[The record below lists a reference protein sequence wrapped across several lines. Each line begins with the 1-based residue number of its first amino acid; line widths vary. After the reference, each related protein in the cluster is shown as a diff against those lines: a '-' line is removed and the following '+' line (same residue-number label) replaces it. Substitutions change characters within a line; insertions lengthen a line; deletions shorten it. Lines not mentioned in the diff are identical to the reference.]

1 MKHIV
6 LDDGKERS
14 LVFYLAMEEY
24 LARYTEDEAFFVWQV
39 PPTVIIG
46 RNQVMAAEVNLP
58 YCRANGIRVF
68 RRKSGGGCV
77 YSDRGNLMVS
87 CVMSGKDVPFLFENY
102 IRRLALC
109 LRRAGLEAEVSGRND
124 ILVSGKKV
132 SGNAFFS
139 IHGRNVMHGTLLF
152 DCNLEQLE
160 NALTPSGTKL
170 QSKGVS
176 SVRQRVG
183 CLRQFLAAPSQ
194 ASQHVS
200 GQESQHVSGQETRQA
215 FSQGA
220 RPAFSQET
228 QRASSSRMS
237 YASCSG
243 PQCDS
248 CSGLQCTSHNGLQC
262 ASHNGLQC
270 TSHNGLQCA
279 SHNGLQCASH
289 SESQCAS
296 HSESQ
301 CASHSESQC
310 ASCSGPQCTSHNG
323 LQCASCSGPQCT
335 SHNGLQCVSHNGLQ
349 CTSRSE
355 SQCASCS
362 GPQCT
367 SHNGL
372 QCTSRSESQ
381 CASHSE
387 SQCASGTGEQYADD
401 MAAFSRFVVDC
412 FCDSERTLG
421 ENEIRKIEEIEKTY
435 LDPVFL
441 YGHEPAFSVSS
452 DIRLPLSGTVTISL
466 DIRRSRIAGC
476 SLSGDYLHI
485 EDGLQEE
492 LSRRLASL
500 PRFPHGEPSLPE
512 RLSLSEGSSLTEGS
526 SLSEGT
532 SVHKVSSVHEILSLH
547 KVPLTHK
554 ISTQNLED
562 IGTVL
567 PAEVRS
573 SFTAEDIMTVL
584 SGLHPE
590 RYIRGM
596 DCKKL
601 ATCIAEMLS
610 GIF

>member
-1 MKHIV
+1 MHMPPECEPV
-6 LDDGKERS
+6 CGKATPANSEAVHKLRDI
-14 LVFYLAMEEY
+14 VFYLAMEEY

-152 DCNLEQLE
+152 DCNPEQLE

-183 CLRQFLAAPSQ
+183 CLRQFLAASSQ

-228 QRASSSRMS
+228 QRASGSRMS
-237 YASCSG
+237 YA
-243 PQCDS
+243 S

-262 ASHNGLQC
+262 
-270 TSHNGLQCA
+270 T
-279 SHNGLQCASH
+279 
-289 SESQCAS
+289 
-296 HSESQ
+296 
-301 CASHSESQC
+301 
-310 ASCSGPQCTSHNG
+310 SCSGPQCTSHNG
-323 LQCASCSGPQCT
+323 LQCASGI
-335 SHNGLQCVSHNGLQ
+335 
-349 CTSRSE
+349 
-355 SQCASCS
+355 
-362 GPQCT
+362 
-367 SHNGL
+367 
-372 QCTSRSESQ
+372 
-381 CASHSE
+381 
-387 SQCASGTGEQYADD
+387 GEQYADD

-500 PRFPHGEPSLPE
+500 PPFPHGEPSLPE
-512 RLSLSEGSSLTEGS
+512 RLSLPEEKSAPRL
-526 SLSEGT
+526 LQ
-532 SVHKVSSVHEILSLH
+532 
-547 KVPLTHK
+547 K
-554 ISTQNLED
+554 IS
-562 IGTVL
+562 
-567 PAEVRS
+567 
-573 SFTAEDIMTVL
+573 
-584 SGLHPE
+584 
-590 RYIRGM
+590 
-596 DCKKL
+596 
-601 ATCIAEMLS
+601 
-610 GIF
+610 

>member
-1 MKHIV
+1 MIHIV

-152 DCNLEQLE
+152 DCNPEQLE

-183 CLRQFLAAPSQ
+183 CLRQFLAASSQ

-200 GQESQHVSGQETRQA
+200 GQESQHVSGQASQHVSGQETRPAFSQGARPA

-243 PQCDS
+243 S
-248 CSGLQCTSHNGLQC
+248 QCTSHSG
-262 ASHNGLQC
+262 SQC
-270 TSHNGLQCA
+270 TSHSG
-279 SHNGLQCASH
+279 
-289 SESQCAS
+289 SQCT
-296 HSESQ
+296 
-301 CASHSESQC
+301 
-310 ASCSGPQCTSHNG
+310 SCSGP
-323 LQCASCSGPQCT
+323 
-335 SHNGLQCVSHNGLQ
+335 
-349 CTSRSE
+349 
-355 SQCASCS
+355 
-362 GPQCT
+362 
-367 SHNGL
+367 
-372 QCTSRSESQ
+372 
-381 CASHSE
+381 
-387 SQCASGTGEQYADD
+387 QCASGTGEQYADD

-452 DIRLPLSGTVTISL
+452 DIRVPLSGTVTISL
-466 DIRRSRIAGC
+466 DIRRGRIEGC

-500 PRFPHGEPSLPE
+500 PPFPHGEPSLPE
-512 RLSLSEGSSLTEGS
+512 RSSLPEGPSLTEG
-526 SLSEGT
+526 T
-532 SVHKVSSVHEILSLH
+532 SAHKVPSVHEILSLH

-554 ISTQNLED
+554 ISTQNPED

-573 SFTAEDIMTVL
+573 PFTAEDIMTVL

>member
-1 MKHIV
+1 MIHIV

-152 DCNLEQLE
+152 DCNPEQLE

-183 CLRQFLAAPSQ
+183 CLRQFLAASSQ
-194 ASQHVS
+194 ASQYVS

-237 YASCSG
+237 YASCNG
-243 PQCDS
+243 LQCDS

-262 ASHNGLQC
+262 ASH
-270 TSHNGLQCA
+270 
-279 SHNGLQCASH
+279 
-289 SESQCAS
+289 
-296 HSESQ
+296 
-301 CASHSESQC
+301 
-310 ASCSGPQCTSHNG
+310 SGPQCTSHNG
-323 LQCASCSGPQCT
+323 LQCASHSGLQCASHSGPQCT
-335 SHNGLQCVSHNGLQ
+335 SHNGL
-349 CTSRSE
+349 
-355 SQCASCS
+355 
-362 GPQCT
+362 
-367 SHNGL
+367 
-372 QCTSRSESQ
+372 Q

-500 PRFPHGEPSLPE
+500 PPFPHGEPSLSE
-512 RLSLSEGSSLTEGS
+512 RLSLPEGP

-532 SVHKVSSVHEILSLH
+532 SVHKVPSVHEVLSPHEVLSLH
-547 KVPLTHK
+547 KVSITHK
-554 ISTQNLED
+554 VTSTHNPED

-573 SFTAEDIMTVL
+573 PFTAEDIMTVL
-584 SGLHPE
+584 FGLHPE

>member
-1 MKHIV
+1 MVTSAMSGKKTEMIHIV

-152 DCNLEQLE
+152 DCNPEQLE
-160 NALTPSGTKL
+160 NVLTPSGTKL
-170 QSKGVS
+170 RSKGVS

-183 CLRQFLAAPSQ
+183 SLRQFLAASGQ
-194 ASQHVS
+194 ASRHVS
-200 GQESQHVSGQETRQA
+200 GQESQHVSGQET
-215 FSQGA
+215 

-243 PQCDS
+243 
-248 CSGLQCTSHNGLQC
+248 LQYTSHSG
-262 ASHNGLQC
+262 
-270 TSHNGLQCA
+270 
-279 SHNGLQCASH
+279 
-289 SESQCAS
+289 SQS
-296 HSESQ
+296 
-301 CASHSESQC
+301 
-310 ASCSGPQCTSHNG
+310 
-323 LQCASCSGPQCT
+323 
-335 SHNGLQCVSHNGLQ
+335 
-349 CTSRSE
+349 
-355 SQCASCS
+355 
-362 GPQCT
+362 
-367 SHNGL
+367 
-372 QCTSRSESQ
+372 
-381 CASHSE
+381 
-387 SQCASGTGEQYADD
+387 ASGTGEQYADD

-500 PRFPHGEPSLPE
+500 PPFPHGEPSLPE
-512 RLSLSEGSSLTEGS
+512 RLSLSEGPSLPEES

-532 SVHKVSSVHEILSLH
+532 SVHKVPSVHEILSLH

-573 SFTAEDIMTVL
+573 PFTAEDIMTVL

-601 ATCIAEMLS
+601 ATSIAEMLS

>member
-152 DCNLEQLE
+152 DCNPEQLE

-183 CLRQFLAAPSQ
+183 CLRQFLAASSQ

-200 GQESQHVSGQETRQA
+200 GQESQHVSGQASQHVSGQETRPAFSQGARPAFSQGARPA

-243 PQCDS
+243 SQCTS
-248 CSGLQCTSHNGLQC
+248 HSGSQCTSHNESQCTSHNELQC
-262 ASHNGLQC
+262 ASHNE
-270 TSHNGLQCA
+270 LQCA

-289 SESQCAS
+289 SELQCASHNGLQCSSHNELQCAS
-296 HSESQ
+296 HSELQ
-301 CASHSESQC
+301 CASHSGSQC
-310 ASCSGPQCTSHNG
+310 ASCSGSQCT
-323 LQCASCSGPQCT
+323 SCSGP
-335 SHNGLQCVSHNGLQ
+335 
-349 CTSRSE
+349 
-355 SQCASCS
+355 
-362 GPQCT
+362 
-367 SHNGL
+367 
-372 QCTSRSESQ
+372 
-381 CASHSE
+381 
-387 SQCASGTGEQYADD
+387 QCASGTGEQYADD

-500 PRFPHGEPSLPE
+500 PPFPHGPSLYE
-512 RLSLSEGSSLTEGS
+512 GSSLSEESSLSEGPSLSEES

-532 SVHKVSSVHEILSLH
+532 SVHKVPSVHEILSLH

-573 SFTAEDIMTVL
+573 PFTAEDIMTVL

>member
-1 MKHIV
+1 MATSAMSEKKTEMIHIV

-58 YCRANGIRVF
+58 YCRAHGIRVF

-87 CVMSGKDVPFLFENY
+87 CVVSGKDVPFLFENY

-152 DCNLEQLE
+152 DCNPEQLE
-160 NALTPSGTKL
+160 NVLTPSGTKL
-170 QSKGVS
+170 RSKGVS

-183 CLRQFLAAPSQ
+183 SLRQFLAASGQ
-194 ASQHVS
+194 ASR
-200 GQESQHVSGQETRQA
+200 HVSGQET
-215 FSQGA
+215 

-243 PQCDS
+243 
-248 CSGLQCTSHNGLQC
+248 LQYTSHSG
-262 ASHNGLQC
+262 
-270 TSHNGLQCA
+270 
-279 SHNGLQCASH
+279 
-289 SESQCAS
+289 SQS
-296 HSESQ
+296 
-301 CASHSESQC
+301 
-310 ASCSGPQCTSHNG
+310 
-323 LQCASCSGPQCT
+323 
-335 SHNGLQCVSHNGLQ
+335 
-349 CTSRSE
+349 
-355 SQCASCS
+355 
-362 GPQCT
+362 
-367 SHNGL
+367 
-372 QCTSRSESQ
+372 
-381 CASHSE
+381 
-387 SQCASGTGEQYADD
+387 ASGTGEQYADD

-452 DIRLPLSGTVTISL
+452 DILLPLSGTVTISL
-466 DIRRSRIAGC
+466 DIRRGRIAGC

-485 EDGLQEE
+485 EDGLQED

-500 PRFPHGEPSLPE
+500 PPFPHGEPSLPE
-512 RLSLSEGSSLTEGS
+512 EP

-532 SVHKVSSVHEILSLH
+532 SAHKVPSVHEILSLH
-547 KVPLTHK
+547 KVP
-554 ISTQNLED
+554 D

-573 SFTAEDIMTVL
+573 PFTAEDIMTVL

-601 ATCIAEMLS
+601 ATSIAEMLS

>member
-1 MKHIV
+1 MIHIV

-152 DCNLEQLE
+152 DCNPEQLE
-160 NALTPSGTKL
+160 NVLTPSGTKL
-170 QSKGVS
+170 RSKGVS

-183 CLRQFLAAPSQ
+183 CLRQFLAASSQ
-194 ASQHVS
+194 ASR
-200 GQESQHVSGQETRQA
+200 HVSGQETRPA

-243 PQCDS
+243 
-248 CSGLQCTSHNGLQC
+248 
-262 ASHNGLQC
+262 
-270 TSHNGLQCA
+270 
-279 SHNGLQCASH
+279 
-289 SESQCAS
+289 SQCAS

-301 CASHSESQC
+301 CTSHSGSQC
-310 ASCSGPQCTSHNG
+310 TSHSGSQCTSCSGP
-323 LQCASCSGPQCT
+323 
-335 SHNGLQCVSHNGLQ
+335 
-349 CTSRSE
+349 
-355 SQCASCS
+355 
-362 GPQCT
+362 
-367 SHNGL
+367 
-372 QCTSRSESQ
+372 
-381 CASHSE
+381 
-387 SQCASGTGEQYADD
+387 QCASGTGEQYADD

-466 DIRRSRIAGC
+466 DIKRGRIAGC

-500 PRFPHGEPSLPE
+500 PPFPHGEPSLPE
-512 RLSLSEGSSLTEGS
+512 RSSLPEGPSLTEG
-526 SLSEGT
+526 T
-532 SVHKVSSVHEILSLH
+532 SAHKVPSVHEILSLH

-554 ISTQNLED
+554 ISTQNPED

-573 SFTAEDIMTVL
+573 PFTAEDIMTVL

>member
-1 MKHIV
+1 MIHIV

-152 DCNLEQLE
+152 DCNPEQLE

-183 CLRQFLAAPSQ
+183 CLRQFLAASSQ

-200 GQESQHVSGQETRQA
+200 GQESQHVSGQESQHVSGQETRPA

-243 PQCDS
+243 S
-248 CSGLQCTSHNGLQC
+248 QCTSHSG
-262 ASHNGLQC
+262 SQC
-270 TSHNGLQCA
+270 T
-279 SHNGLQCASH
+279 
-289 SESQCAS
+289 
-296 HSESQ
+296 
-301 CASHSESQC
+301 
-310 ASCSGPQCTSHNG
+310 SCSGP
-323 LQCASCSGPQCT
+323 
-335 SHNGLQCVSHNGLQ
+335 
-349 CTSRSE
+349 
-355 SQCASCS
+355 
-362 GPQCT
+362 
-367 SHNGL
+367 
-372 QCTSRSESQ
+372 
-381 CASHSE
+381 
-387 SQCASGTGEQYADD
+387 QCASGTGEQYADD

-466 DIRRSRIAGC
+466 DIKRGRIAGC

-500 PRFPHGEPSLPE
+500 PPFPHGEPSLPE
-512 RLSLSEGSSLTEGS
+512 RSSLPEGPSLTEG
-526 SLSEGT
+526 T
-532 SVHKVSSVHEILSLH
+532 SAHKVPSVHEILSLH

-554 ISTQNLED
+554 ISTQNPED

-573 SFTAEDIMTVL
+573 PFTAEDIMTVL

>member
-1 MKHIV
+1 MIHIV

-152 DCNLEQLE
+152 DCNPEQLE

-183 CLRQFLAAPSQ
+183 CLRQFLAASSQ

-200 GQESQHVSGQETRQA
+200 GQETRPA

-243 PQCDS
+243 S
-248 CSGLQCTSHNGLQC
+248 QCTSHSG
-262 ASHNGLQC
+262 SQC
-270 TSHNGLQCA
+270 T
-279 SHNGLQCASH
+279 
-289 SESQCAS
+289 
-296 HSESQ
+296 
-301 CASHSESQC
+301 
-310 ASCSGPQCTSHNG
+310 SCSGP
-323 LQCASCSGPQCT
+323 
-335 SHNGLQCVSHNGLQ
+335 
-349 CTSRSE
+349 
-355 SQCASCS
+355 
-362 GPQCT
+362 
-367 SHNGL
+367 
-372 QCTSRSESQ
+372 
-381 CASHSE
+381 
-387 SQCASGTGEQYADD
+387 QCASGTGEQYADD

-466 DIRRSRIAGC
+466 DIKRGRIAGC

-500 PRFPHGEPSLPE
+500 PPFPHGEPSLPE
-512 RLSLSEGSSLTEGS
+512 RSSLPEGPSLTEG
-526 SLSEGT
+526 T
-532 SVHKVSSVHEILSLH
+532 SAHKVPSVHEILSLH

-554 ISTQNLED
+554 ISTQNPED

-573 SFTAEDIMTVL
+573 PFTAEDIMTVL

-610 GIF
+610 GIL

>member
-1 MKHIV
+1 MVTSAMSGKKTEMIHIV

-152 DCNLEQLE
+152 DCNPEQLE
-160 NALTPSGTKL
+160 NVLTPSGTKL
-170 QSKGVS
+170 RSKGVS

-183 CLRQFLAAPSQ
+183 SLRQFLAASGQ
-194 ASQHVS
+194 ASRHVS
-200 GQESQHVSGQETRQA
+200 GQESQHVSGQET
-215 FSQGA
+215 

-243 PQCDS
+243 
-248 CSGLQCTSHNGLQC
+248 LQYTSHSG
-262 ASHNGLQC
+262 
-270 TSHNGLQCA
+270 
-279 SHNGLQCASH
+279 
-289 SESQCAS
+289 SQS
-296 HSESQ
+296 
-301 CASHSESQC
+301 
-310 ASCSGPQCTSHNG
+310 
-323 LQCASCSGPQCT
+323 
-335 SHNGLQCVSHNGLQ
+335 
-349 CTSRSE
+349 
-355 SQCASCS
+355 
-362 GPQCT
+362 
-367 SHNGL
+367 
-372 QCTSRSESQ
+372 
-381 CASHSE
+381 
-387 SQCASGTGEQYADD
+387 ASGTGEQYADD

-435 LDPVFL
+435 LDSVFL

-452 DIRLPLSGTVTISL
+452 DILLPLSGTVTISL
-466 DIRRSRIAGC
+466 DIRRGRIAGC

-485 EDGLQEE
+485 EDGLQED

-500 PRFPHGEPSLPE
+500 PPFPHGEPSLPE
-512 RLSLSEGSSLTEGS
+512 GSSLSEGSSLPEEP

-532 SVHKVSSVHEILSLH
+532 SAHKVPSVHEILSLH

-554 ISTQNLED
+554 ISTLNPED

-573 SFTAEDIMTVL
+573 PFTAEDIMTVL

-601 ATCIAEMLS
+601 ATSIAEMLS

>member
-1 MKHIV
+1 MIHIV

-58 YCRANGIRVF
+58 YCRAHGIRVF

-77 YSDRGNLMVS
+77 YSDQGNLMVS

-152 DCNLEQLE
+152 DCNPEQLE
-160 NALTPSGTKL
+160 NVLTPSGTKL
-170 QSKGVS
+170 RSKGVS

-183 CLRQFLAAPSQ
+183 CLRQFLAASGQ
-194 ASQHVS
+194 ASRHVS
-200 GQESQHVSGQETRQA
+200 GQESQHVSGQETR
-215 FSQGA
+215 
-220 RPAFSQET
+220 PAFSQET
-228 QRASSSRMS
+228 QRASFCRTP

-243 PQCDS
+243 
-248 CSGLQCTSHNGLQC
+248 LQYTSHSG
-262 ASHNGLQC
+262 
-270 TSHNGLQCA
+270 
-279 SHNGLQCASH
+279 
-289 SESQCAS
+289 SQS
-296 HSESQ
+296 
-301 CASHSESQC
+301 
-310 ASCSGPQCTSHNG
+310 
-323 LQCASCSGPQCT
+323 
-335 SHNGLQCVSHNGLQ
+335 
-349 CTSRSE
+349 
-355 SQCASCS
+355 
-362 GPQCT
+362 
-367 SHNGL
+367 
-372 QCTSRSESQ
+372 
-381 CASHSE
+381 
-387 SQCASGTGEQYADD
+387 ASGTGEQYADD
-401 MAAFSRFVVDC
+401 MAAFSRFVVDF

-421 ENEIRKIEEIEKTY
+421 EKEIRKIEEIEKTY

-466 DIRRSRIAGC
+466 DIRRGRIAGC

-485 EDGLQEE
+485 EDGLQED

-500 PRFPHGEPSLPE
+500 PPFPHGEPSLPE
-512 RLSLSEGSSLTEGS
+512 GPPLSEGSSLPEEP

-532 SVHKVSSVHEILSLH
+532 SAHKVPSVHEILSLH

-554 ISTQNLED
+554 ISTLNPED

-573 SFTAEDIMTVL
+573 PFTAEDIMTVL

-601 ATCIAEMLS
+601 ATSIAEMLS

>member
-310 ASCSGPQCTSHNG
+310 ASH
-323 LQCASCSGPQCT
+323 
-335 SHNGLQCVSHNGLQ
+335 
-349 CTSRSE
+349 SE
-355 SQCASCS
+355 SQCASHS
-362 GPQCT
+362 E
-367 SHNGL
+367 L
-372 QCTSRSESQ
+372 QCV
-381 CASHSE
+381 SHSE

-532 SVHKVSSVHEILSLH
+532 SVHKVPSVHEILSLH

>member
-152 DCNLEQLE
+152 DCNPEQLE

-183 CLRQFLAAPSQ
+183 CLRQFLAASSQ

-248 CSGLQCTSHNGLQC
+248 CSGPQCDSCSGPQCT
-262 ASHNGLQC
+262 
-270 TSHNGLQCA
+270 

-296 HSESQ
+296 CSGPQCASCSGPQCTSHNGLQ

-323 LQCASCSGPQCT
+323 LQCASGI
-335 SHNGLQCVSHNGLQ
+335 
-349 CTSRSE
+349 
-355 SQCASCS
+355 
-362 GPQCT
+362 
-367 SHNGL
+367 
-372 QCTSRSESQ
+372 
-381 CASHSE
+381 
-387 SQCASGTGEQYADD
+387 GEQYADD

-500 PRFPHGEPSLPE
+500 PPFPHGEPSLPE
-512 RLSLSEGSSLTEGS
+512 RLSLPEEPSLSEGPSLSEES

-532 SVHKVSSVHEILSLH
+532 SVHKVPSVHEILSLH

-573 SFTAEDIMTVL
+573 PFTAEDIMTVL

>member
-152 DCNLEQLE
+152 DCNPEQLE

-183 CLRQFLAAPSQ
+183 CLRQFLAASSQ

-200 GQESQHVSGQETRQA
+200 GQESQHVSGQETRQAFSQGARPA

-270 TSHNGLQCA
+270 TSR
-279 SHNGLQCASH
+279 
-289 SESQCAS
+289 
-296 HSESQ
+296 SESQ

-310 ASCSGPQCTSHNG
+310 ASCSESQCASCSGPQCTSHSG
-323 LQCASCSGPQCT
+323 SQYASHSELQCASCSGPQCT
-335 SHNGLQCVSHNGLQ
+335 SHNGL
-349 CTSRSE
+349 
-355 SQCASCS
+355 
-362 GPQCT
+362 
-367 SHNGL
+367 
-372 QCTSRSESQ
+372 
-381 CASHSE
+381 
-387 SQCASGTGEQYADD
+387 QCASGTGEQYADD

>member
-1 MKHIV
+1 MVTSAMSGKKTEMIHIV

-58 YCRANGIRVF
+58 YCRAHGIRVF

-87 CVMSGKDVPFLFENY
+87 CVVSGKDVPFLFENY

-139 IHGRNVMHGTLLF
+139 IHGRNVLHGTLLF
-152 DCNLEQLE
+152 DCNPEQLE
-160 NALTPSGTKL
+160 NVLTPSGTKL
-170 QSKGVS
+170 RSKGVS

-183 CLRQFLAAPSQ
+183 SLRQFLAASGQ
-194 ASQHVS
+194 ASR
-200 GQESQHVSGQETRQA
+200 HVSGQET
-215 FSQGA
+215 

-228 QRASSSRMS
+228 QRASFCRTP

-243 PQCDS
+243 
-248 CSGLQCTSHNGLQC
+248 LQYTSHSG
-262 ASHNGLQC
+262 
-270 TSHNGLQCA
+270 
-279 SHNGLQCASH
+279 
-289 SESQCAS
+289 SQS
-296 HSESQ
+296 
-301 CASHSESQC
+301 
-310 ASCSGPQCTSHNG
+310 
-323 LQCASCSGPQCT
+323 
-335 SHNGLQCVSHNGLQ
+335 
-349 CTSRSE
+349 
-355 SQCASCS
+355 
-362 GPQCT
+362 
-367 SHNGL
+367 
-372 QCTSRSESQ
+372 
-381 CASHSE
+381 
-387 SQCASGTGEQYADD
+387 ASGTGEQYADD

-452 DIRLPLSGTVTISL
+452 DILLPLSGTVTISL
-466 DIRRSRIAGC
+466 DIRRGRIAGC

-485 EDGLQEE
+485 EDGLQED

-500 PRFPHGEPSLPE
+500 PPFPHGEPSLPE
-512 RLSLSEGSSLTEGS
+512 GSSLSEGSSLPEEP

-532 SVHKVSSVHEILSLH
+532 SAHKVPSVHEILSLH

-554 ISTQNLED
+554 ISTLNPED

-573 SFTAEDIMTVL
+573 PFTAEDIMTVL

-601 ATCIAEMLS
+601 ATSIAEMLS

>member
-1 MKHIV
+1 MVTSAMSEKKTEMIHIV

-58 YCRANGIRVF
+58 YCRAHGIRVF

-77 YSDRGNLMVS
+77 YSDQGNLMVS
-87 CVMSGKDVPFLFENY
+87 CVVSGKDVPFLFENY

-152 DCNLEQLE
+152 DCNPEQLE
-160 NALTPSGTKL
+160 NVLTPSGTKL
-170 QSKGVS
+170 RSKGVS

-183 CLRQFLAAPSQ
+183 SLRQFLPTSGQ
-194 ASQHVS
+194 ASRHVS
-200 GQESQHVSGQETRQA
+200 GQGTQSAFLHEAQSA
-215 FSQGA
+215 FSQGT

-228 QRASSSRMS
+228 QRASSNRMS

-243 PQCDS
+243 LQYTSHSGPQYTSHSGPQSDS
-248 CSGLQCTSHNGLQC
+248 CSG
-262 ASHNGLQC
+262 
-270 TSHNGLQCA
+270 
-279 SHNGLQCASH
+279 
-289 SESQCAS
+289 SQCAS
-296 HSESQ
+296 HSGPQYTSHRESQ
-301 CASHSESQC
+301 S
-310 ASCSGPQCTSHNG
+310 
-323 LQCASCSGPQCT
+323 
-335 SHNGLQCVSHNGLQ
+335 
-349 CTSRSE
+349 
-355 SQCASCS
+355 
-362 GPQCT
+362 
-367 SHNGL
+367 
-372 QCTSRSESQ
+372 
-381 CASHSE
+381 
-387 SQCASGTGEQYADD
+387 ASGTGEQYADD

-466 DIRRSRIAGC
+466 DIRRGRIAGC

-500 PRFPHGEPSLPE
+500 PPFPHGEPSLPE
-512 RLSLSEGSSLTEGS
+512 RLSLPEGPSLSEGS
-526 SLSEGT
+526 SLSEGP
-532 SVHKVSSVHEILSLH
+532 SSHKAPSVHEVLFPHEVLSLH
-547 KVPLTHK
+547 KVSITHK
-554 ISTQNLED
+554 VTSTHNPED

-573 SFTAEDIMTVL
+573 PFTAEDIMTVL
-584 SGLHPE
+584 PGLHPE
-590 RYIRGM
+590 RYIRGL
-596 DCKKL
+596 DCEKL

>member
-1 MKHIV
+1 MIHIV

-152 DCNLEQLE
+152 DCNPEQLE

-183 CLRQFLAAPSQ
+183 CLRQFLAASSQ
-194 ASQHVS
+194 ASQYVS

-237 YASCSG
+237 YASCNG
-243 PQCDS
+243 LQCDS

-262 ASHNGLQC
+262 ASHSGPQC

-289 SESQCAS
+289 S
-296 HSESQ
+296 
-301 CASHSESQC
+301 
-310 ASCSGPQCTSHNG
+310 GPQCTSHNG
-323 LQCASCSGPQCT
+323 L
-335 SHNGLQCVSHNGLQ
+335 
-349 CTSRSE
+349 
-355 SQCASCS
+355 
-362 GPQCT
+362 
-367 SHNGL
+367 
-372 QCTSRSESQ
+372 Q

-500 PRFPHGEPSLPE
+500 PPFPHGEPSLSE
-512 RLSLSEGSSLTEGS
+512 RLSLPEGP

-532 SVHKVSSVHEILSLH
+532 SVHKVPSVHEILSLH

-573 SFTAEDIMTVL
+573 PFTAEDIMTVL

>member
-1 MKHIV
+1 MVTFAMSEKKTEMIHIV

-46 RNQVMAAEVNLP
+46 RNQVMAAEVNLS
-58 YCRANGIRVF
+58 YCRAHGIRVF

-77 YSDRGNLMVS
+77 YSDQGNLMVS
-87 CVMSGKDVPFLFENY
+87 CVMSGKDLPFLFENY

-152 DCNLEQLE
+152 DYNPEQLE
-160 NALTPSGTKL
+160 NAMTPSGTKL
-170 QSKGVS
+170 RSKGVS

-183 CLRQFLAAPSQ
+183 SLRQFLAASSQ
-194 ASQHVS
+194 ASRHVS
-200 GQESQHVSGQETRQA
+200 GQGTQSA
-215 FSQGA
+215 FSQGT
-220 RPAFSQET
+220 RPASIC
-228 QRASSSRMS
+228 RMP

-243 PQCDS
+243 SQSDS
-248 CSGLQCTSHNGLQC
+248 CSGPQYTSHSGPQSDSC
-262 ASHNGLQC
+262 SG
-270 TSHNGLQCA
+270 
-279 SHNGLQCASH
+279 
-289 SESQCAS
+289 SQCAS
-296 HSESQ
+296 HSGPQYTSHRESQ
-301 CASHSESQC
+301 S
-310 ASCSGPQCTSHNG
+310 
-323 LQCASCSGPQCT
+323 
-335 SHNGLQCVSHNGLQ
+335 
-349 CTSRSE
+349 
-355 SQCASCS
+355 
-362 GPQCT
+362 
-367 SHNGL
+367 
-372 QCTSRSESQ
+372 
-381 CASHSE
+381 
-387 SQCASGTGEQYADD
+387 ASGTGEQYADD

-466 DIRRSRIAGC
+466 DIRRGRIAGC

-500 PRFPHGEPSLPE
+500 PPFPHGEPSLPE
-512 RLSLSEGSSLTEGS
+512 RLSLPEGP
-526 SLSEGT
+526 SLSEGP
-532 SVHKVSSVHEILSLH
+532 SSHMVPSVHEILSLH

-554 ISTQNLED
+554 VISTQNTED

-573 SFTAEDIMTVL
+573 PFTAEDIMTVL
-584 SGLHPE
+584 SGLYPE
-590 RYIRGM
+590 RYIRGL
-596 DCKKL
+596 DCEKL

-610 GIF
+610 RIF

>member
-77 YSDRGNLMVS
+77 YSDQGNLMVS

-152 DCNLEQLE
+152 DCNPEQLE

-183 CLRQFLAAPSQ
+183 CLRQFLDASSQ

-200 GQESQHVSGQETRQA
+200 GQASQHVSGQETRQA

-243 PQCDS
+243 PQCAS
-248 CSGLQCTSHNGLQC
+248 CNGLQC
-262 ASHNGLQC
+262 ASGI
-270 TSHNGLQCA
+270 
-279 SHNGLQCASH
+279 
-289 SESQCAS
+289 
-296 HSESQ
+296 
-301 CASHSESQC
+301 
-310 ASCSGPQCTSHNG
+310 
-323 LQCASCSGPQCT
+323 
-335 SHNGLQCVSHNGLQ
+335 
-349 CTSRSE
+349 
-355 SQCASCS
+355 
-362 GPQCT
+362 
-367 SHNGL
+367 
-372 QCTSRSESQ
+372 
-381 CASHSE
+381 
-387 SQCASGTGEQYADD
+387 GEQYADD

-421 ENEIRKIEEIEKTY
+421 ENEIKKIEEIEKTY

-466 DIRRSRIAGC
+466 DIRRGRIAGC

-500 PRFPHGEPSLPE
+500 PPFPHGEPSLPE
-512 RLSLSEGSSLTEGS
+512 RLSLPEGPSLSEES

-532 SVHKVSSVHEILSLH
+532 SVHKVPSVHEILSLH

-573 SFTAEDIMTVL
+573 PFTAEDIMTVL

>member
-152 DCNLEQLE
+152 DCNPEQLE

-183 CLRQFLAAPSQ
+183 CLRQFLAASSQ

-243 PQCDS
+243 PQCAS

-262 ASHNGLQC
+262 ASGI
-270 TSHNGLQCA
+270 
-279 SHNGLQCASH
+279 
-289 SESQCAS
+289 
-296 HSESQ
+296 
-301 CASHSESQC
+301 
-310 ASCSGPQCTSHNG
+310 
-323 LQCASCSGPQCT
+323 
-335 SHNGLQCVSHNGLQ
+335 
-349 CTSRSE
+349 
-355 SQCASCS
+355 
-362 GPQCT
+362 
-367 SHNGL
+367 
-372 QCTSRSESQ
+372 
-381 CASHSE
+381 
-387 SQCASGTGEQYADD
+387 GEQYADD

-500 PRFPHGEPSLPE
+500 PPFPHGEPSLPE
-512 RLSLSEGSSLTEGS
+512 RSSLPEGPSLTEG
-526 SLSEGT
+526 T
-532 SVHKVSSVHEILSLH
+532 SAHKVPSVHEILSLH

-554 ISTQNLED
+554 ISTQNPED

-573 SFTAEDIMTVL
+573 PFTAEDIMTVL

>member
-1 MKHIV
+1 MSGKKTEMIHIV

-58 YCRANGIRVF
+58 YCRAHGIRVF

-87 CVMSGKDVPFLFENY
+87 CVVSGKDVPFLFENY

-152 DCNLEQLE
+152 DCNPEQLE
-160 NALTPSGTKL
+160 NVLTPSGTKL
-170 QSKGVS
+170 RSKGVS

-183 CLRQFLAAPSQ
+183 SLRQFLAASGQ
-194 ASQHVS
+194 ASR
-200 GQESQHVSGQETRQA
+200 HVSGQET
-215 FSQGA
+215 

-243 PQCDS
+243 
-248 CSGLQCTSHNGLQC
+248 LQYTSHSG
-262 ASHNGLQC
+262 
-270 TSHNGLQCA
+270 
-279 SHNGLQCASH
+279 
-289 SESQCAS
+289 SQS
-296 HSESQ
+296 
-301 CASHSESQC
+301 
-310 ASCSGPQCTSHNG
+310 
-323 LQCASCSGPQCT
+323 
-335 SHNGLQCVSHNGLQ
+335 
-349 CTSRSE
+349 
-355 SQCASCS
+355 
-362 GPQCT
+362 
-367 SHNGL
+367 
-372 QCTSRSESQ
+372 
-381 CASHSE
+381 
-387 SQCASGTGEQYADD
+387 ASGTGEQYADD

-452 DIRLPLSGTVTISL
+452 DILLPLSGTVTISL
-466 DIRRSRIAGC
+466 DIRRGRIAGC

-485 EDGLQEE
+485 EDGLQED

-500 PRFPHGEPSLPE
+500 PPFPHGEPSLPE
-512 RLSLSEGSSLTEGS
+512 GSSLSEGSSLPEEP

-532 SVHKVSSVHEILSLH
+532 SAHKVPSVHEILSLH

-554 ISTQNLED
+554 ISTLNPED

-573 SFTAEDIMTVL
+573 PFTAEDIMTVL

-601 ATCIAEMLS
+601 ATSIAEMLS

>member
-310 ASCSGPQCTSHNG
+310 ASH
-323 LQCASCSGPQCT
+323 
-335 SHNGLQCVSHNGLQ
+335 
-349 CTSRSE
+349 SE
-355 SQCASCS
+355 SQCASHS
-362 GPQCT
+362 E
-367 SHNGL
+367 L
-372 QCTSRSESQ
+372 QCV
-381 CASHSE
+381 SHSE

>member
-1 MKHIV
+1 MIHIV

-152 DCNLEQLE
+152 DCNPEQLE

-183 CLRQFLAAPSQ
+183 CLRQFLAASSQ

-243 PQCDS
+243 PQCAS

-262 ASHNGLQC
+262 ASGI
-270 TSHNGLQCA
+270 
-279 SHNGLQCASH
+279 
-289 SESQCAS
+289 
-296 HSESQ
+296 
-301 CASHSESQC
+301 
-310 ASCSGPQCTSHNG
+310 
-323 LQCASCSGPQCT
+323 
-335 SHNGLQCVSHNGLQ
+335 
-349 CTSRSE
+349 
-355 SQCASCS
+355 
-362 GPQCT
+362 
-367 SHNGL
+367 
-372 QCTSRSESQ
+372 
-381 CASHSE
+381 
-387 SQCASGTGEQYADD
+387 GEQYADD

-466 DIRRSRIAGC
+466 DIRRGRIAGC

-500 PRFPHGEPSLPE
+500 PPFPHGEPSLPE
-512 RLSLSEGSSLTEGS
+512 RSSLPEGPSLTEG
-526 SLSEGT
+526 T
-532 SVHKVSSVHEILSLH
+532 SAHKVPSVHEILSLH

-554 ISTQNLED
+554 ISTQNPED

-573 SFTAEDIMTVL
+573 PFTAEDIMTVL

>member
-1 MKHIV
+1 MIHIV

-58 YCRANGIRVF
+58 YCRAHGIRVF

-87 CVMSGKDVPFLFENY
+87 CVVSGKDVPFLFENY

-152 DCNLEQLE
+152 DCNPERLE

-170 QSKGVS
+170 RSKGVS

-183 CLRQFLAAPSQ
+183 SLRQFLPASGQ
-194 ASQHVS
+194 ASR
-200 GQESQHVSGQETRQA
+200 HVSGQET
-215 FSQGA
+215 

-228 QRASSSRMS
+228 QRASFCRTP

-243 PQCDS
+243 
-248 CSGLQCTSHNGLQC
+248 LQYTSHSG
-262 ASHNGLQC
+262 
-270 TSHNGLQCA
+270 
-279 SHNGLQCASH
+279 
-289 SESQCAS
+289 SQS
-296 HSESQ
+296 
-301 CASHSESQC
+301 
-310 ASCSGPQCTSHNG
+310 
-323 LQCASCSGPQCT
+323 
-335 SHNGLQCVSHNGLQ
+335 
-349 CTSRSE
+349 
-355 SQCASCS
+355 
-362 GPQCT
+362 
-367 SHNGL
+367 
-372 QCTSRSESQ
+372 
-381 CASHSE
+381 
-387 SQCASGTGEQYADD
+387 ASGTGEQYADD

-452 DIRLPLSGTVTISL
+452 DILLPLSGTVTISL
-466 DIRRSRIAGC
+466 DIRRGRIAGC

-485 EDGLQEE
+485 EDGLQED

-500 PRFPHGEPSLPE
+500 PPFPHGEPSLPE
-512 RLSLSEGSSLTEGS
+512 GSSLSEGSSLPEEP

-532 SVHKVSSVHEILSLH
+532 SAHKVPSVHEILSLH

-554 ISTQNLED
+554 ISTLNPED

-573 SFTAEDIMTVL
+573 PFTAEDIMTVL

-601 ATCIAEMLS
+601 ATSIAEMLS

>member
-1 MKHIV
+1 MIHIV

-152 DCNLEQLE
+152 DCNPEQLE

-183 CLRQFLAAPSQ
+183 CLRQFLAASSQ
-194 ASQHVS
+194 ASRHVS
-200 GQESQHVSGQETRQA
+200 GQESQHVSGQETR
-215 FSQGA
+215 
-220 RPAFSQET
+220 PAFSQET
-228 QRASSSRMS
+228 QRASSCRMS

-243 PQCDS
+243 
-248 CSGLQCTSHNGLQC
+248 LQYTSHSG
-262 ASHNGLQC
+262 
-270 TSHNGLQCA
+270 
-279 SHNGLQCASH
+279 
-289 SESQCAS
+289 SQS
-296 HSESQ
+296 
-301 CASHSESQC
+301 
-310 ASCSGPQCTSHNG
+310 
-323 LQCASCSGPQCT
+323 
-335 SHNGLQCVSHNGLQ
+335 
-349 CTSRSE
+349 
-355 SQCASCS
+355 
-362 GPQCT
+362 
-367 SHNGL
+367 
-372 QCTSRSESQ
+372 
-381 CASHSE
+381 
-387 SQCASGTGEQYADD
+387 ASGTGEQYADD

-466 DIRRSRIAGC
+466 DIKRGRIAGC

-500 PRFPHGEPSLPE
+500 PPFPHGEPSLPE
-512 RLSLSEGSSLTEGS
+512 GS

-532 SVHKVSSVHEILSLH
+532 SAHKVPSVHEILSLH

-554 ISTQNLED
+554 ISTQNPED

-573 SFTAEDIMTVL
+573 PFTAEDIMTVL

-610 GIF
+610 GIL

>member
-1 MKHIV
+1 MIHIV

-152 DCNLEQLE
+152 DCNPEQLE

-183 CLRQFLAAPSQ
+183 CLRQFLAASSQ

-200 GQESQHVSGQETRQA
+200 GQETRPA

-262 ASHNGLQC
+262 ASGI
-270 TSHNGLQCA
+270 
-279 SHNGLQCASH
+279 
-289 SESQCAS
+289 
-296 HSESQ
+296 
-301 CASHSESQC
+301 
-310 ASCSGPQCTSHNG
+310 
-323 LQCASCSGPQCT
+323 
-335 SHNGLQCVSHNGLQ
+335 
-349 CTSRSE
+349 
-355 SQCASCS
+355 
-362 GPQCT
+362 
-367 SHNGL
+367 
-372 QCTSRSESQ
+372 
-381 CASHSE
+381 
-387 SQCASGTGEQYADD
+387 GEQYADD
-401 MAAFSRFVVDC
+401 MAAFSR
-412 FCDSERTLG
+412 L
-421 ENEIRKIEEIEKTY
+421 
-435 LDPVFL
+435 
-441 YGHEPAFSVSS
+441 SS
-452 DIRLPLSGTVTISL
+452 T
-466 DIRRSRIAGC
+466 
-476 SLSGDYLHI
+476 
-485 EDGLQEE
+485 
-492 LSRRLASL
+492 
-500 PRFPHGEPSLPE
+500 
-512 RLSLSEGSSLTEGS
+512 
-526 SLSEGT
+526 
-532 SVHKVSSVHEILSLH
+532 
-547 KVPLTHK
+547 
-554 ISTQNLED
+554 
-562 IGTVL
+562 
-567 PAEVRS
+567 
-573 SFTAEDIMTVL
+573 
-584 SGLHPE
+584 
-590 RYIRGM
+590 
-596 DCKKL
+596 
-601 ATCIAEMLS
+601 
-610 GIF
+610 

>member
-310 ASCSGPQCTSHNG
+310 ASHSE
-323 LQCASCSGPQCT
+323 
-335 SHNGLQCVSHNGLQ
+335 LQCV
-349 CTSRSE
+349 
-355 SQCASCS
+355 
-362 GPQCT
+362 
-367 SHNGL
+367 
-372 QCTSRSESQ
+372 
-381 CASHSE
+381 SHSE

>member
-1 MKHIV
+1 MSGKKTEMIHIV

-58 YCRANGIRVF
+58 YCRAHGIRVF

-152 DCNLEQLE
+152 DCNPEQLE
-160 NALTPSGTKL
+160 NVLTPSGTKL
-170 QSKGVS
+170 RSKGVS

-183 CLRQFLAAPSQ
+183 CLRQFLAASGQ
-194 ASQHVS
+194 ASRHVS
-200 GQESQHVSGQETRQA
+200 GQESQHVSGQET
-215 FSQGA
+215 

-243 PQCDS
+243 
-248 CSGLQCTSHNGLQC
+248 LQYTSHSG
-262 ASHNGLQC
+262 
-270 TSHNGLQCA
+270 
-279 SHNGLQCASH
+279 
-289 SESQCAS
+289 SQS
-296 HSESQ
+296 
-301 CASHSESQC
+301 
-310 ASCSGPQCTSHNG
+310 
-323 LQCASCSGPQCT
+323 
-335 SHNGLQCVSHNGLQ
+335 
-349 CTSRSE
+349 
-355 SQCASCS
+355 
-362 GPQCT
+362 
-367 SHNGL
+367 
-372 QCTSRSESQ
+372 
-381 CASHSE
+381 
-387 SQCASGTGEQYADD
+387 ASGTGEQYADD

-466 DIRRSRIAGC
+466 DIRRGRIAGC

-485 EDGLQEE
+485 EDGLQED

-500 PRFPHGEPSLPE
+500 PPFPHGEPSLPE
-512 RLSLSEGSSLTEGS
+512 GS

-532 SVHKVSSVHEILSLH
+532 SAHKVPSVHEILSLH

-554 ISTQNLED
+554 ISTLNPED

-573 SFTAEDIMTVL
+573 PFTAEDIMTVL

-601 ATCIAEMLS
+601 ATSIAEMLS

>member
-1 MKHIV
+1 
-6 LDDGKERS
+6 
-14 LVFYLAMEEY
+14 
-24 LARYTEDEAFFVWQV
+24 
-39 PPTVIIG
+39 
-46 RNQVMAAEVNLP
+46 
-58 YCRANGIRVF
+58 
-68 RRKSGGGCV
+68 
-77 YSDRGNLMVS
+77 
-87 CVMSGKDVPFLFENY
+87 MSGKDVPFLFENY

-152 DCNLEQLE
+152 DCNPEQLE
-160 NALTPSGTKL
+160 NVLTPSGTKL
-170 QSKGVS
+170 RSKGVS

-183 CLRQFLAAPSQ
+183 CLRQFLAASGQ
-194 ASQHVS
+194 ASRHVS
-200 GQESQHVSGQETRQA
+200 GQESQHVSGQET
-215 FSQGA
+215 

-243 PQCDS
+243 
-248 CSGLQCTSHNGLQC
+248 LQYT
-262 ASHNGLQC
+262 
-270 TSHNGLQCA
+270 
-279 SHNGLQCASH
+279 
-289 SESQCAS
+289 
-296 HSESQ
+296 
-301 CASHSESQC
+301 
-310 ASCSGPQCTSHNG
+310 SCSGP
-323 LQCASCSGPQCT
+323 
-335 SHNGLQCVSHNGLQ
+335 
-349 CTSRSE
+349 
-355 SQCASCS
+355 
-362 GPQCT
+362 
-367 SHNGL
+367 
-372 QCTSRSESQ
+372 
-381 CASHSE
+381 
-387 SQCASGTGEQYADD
+387 QCASGTGEQYADD

-466 DIRRSRIAGC
+466 DIRRGRIAGC

-500 PRFPHGEPSLPE
+500 PPFPHGEPSLPE
-512 RLSLSEGSSLTEGS
+512 RSSLPEGPSLTEG
-526 SLSEGT
+526 T
-532 SVHKVSSVHEILSLH
+532 SAHKVPSVHEILSLH

-554 ISTQNLED
+554 ISTQNPED

-573 SFTAEDIMTVL
+573 PFTAEDIMTVL

-601 ATCIAEMLS
+601 ATSIAEMLS
-610 GIF
+610 RIF

>member
-1 MKHIV
+1 MIHIV

-87 CVMSGKDVPFLFENY
+87 CVVSGKDVPFLFENY

-152 DCNLEQLE
+152 DCNPEQLE
-160 NALTPSGTKL
+160 NVLTPSGTKL
-170 QSKGVS
+170 RSKGVS

-183 CLRQFLAAPSQ
+183 SLRQFLAASGQ
-194 ASQHVS
+194 ASRHVS
-200 GQESQHVSGQETRQA
+200 GQESQHVSGQETR
-215 FSQGA
+215 
-220 RPAFSQET
+220 PAFSQET
-228 QRASSSRMS
+228 QRASFCRTP

-243 PQCDS
+243 
-248 CSGLQCTSHNGLQC
+248 LQYTSHSG
-262 ASHNGLQC
+262 
-270 TSHNGLQCA
+270 
-279 SHNGLQCASH
+279 
-289 SESQCAS
+289 SQS
-296 HSESQ
+296 
-301 CASHSESQC
+301 
-310 ASCSGPQCTSHNG
+310 
-323 LQCASCSGPQCT
+323 
-335 SHNGLQCVSHNGLQ
+335 
-349 CTSRSE
+349 
-355 SQCASCS
+355 
-362 GPQCT
+362 
-367 SHNGL
+367 
-372 QCTSRSESQ
+372 
-381 CASHSE
+381 
-387 SQCASGTGEQYADD
+387 ASGTGEQYADD

-452 DIRLPLSGTVTISL
+452 DILLPLSGTVTISL
-466 DIRRSRIAGC
+466 DIRRGRIAGC

-485 EDGLQEE
+485 EDGLQED

-500 PRFPHGEPSLPE
+500 PPFPHGEPSLPE
-512 RLSLSEGSSLTEGS
+512 GSSLPEEP

-532 SVHKVSSVHEILSLH
+532 SAHKVPSVHEILSLH

-554 ISTQNLED
+554 ISTLNPED

-573 SFTAEDIMTVL
+573 PFTAEDIMTVL

-601 ATCIAEMLS
+601 ATSIAEMLS

>member
-152 DCNLEQLE
+152 DCNPEQLE

-183 CLRQFLAAPSQ
+183 CLRQFLAASSQ
-194 ASQHVS
+194 ASQHVSGQESQHVS

-248 CSGLQCTSHNGLQC
+248 
-262 ASHNGLQC
+262 
-270 TSHNGLQCA
+270 
-279 SHNGLQCASH
+279 
-289 SESQCAS
+289 
-296 HSESQ
+296 
-301 CASHSESQC
+301 
-310 ASCSGPQCTSHNG
+310 HNG
-323 LQCASCSGPQCT
+323 LQCASCSGPQC
-335 SHNGLQCVSHNGLQ
+335 
-349 CTSRSE
+349 
-355 SQCASCS
+355 ASCS

-367 SHNGL
+367 SH
-372 QCTSRSESQ
+372 SEL
-381 CASHSE
+381 
-387 SQCASGTGEQYADD
+387 QCASGIGEQYADD

-500 PRFPHGEPSLPE
+500 PPFPHGEPSLLE
-512 RLSLSEGSSLTEGS
+512 RLSLPEGPSLSEGPSLPEES

-532 SVHKVSSVHEILSLH
+532 SVHKVPSVHEILSLH

-573 SFTAEDIMTVL
+573 PFTAEDIMTVL

>member
-1 MKHIV
+1 MVTSAMSGKKTEMIHIV

-152 DCNLEQLE
+152 DCNPEQLE

-183 CLRQFLAAPSQ
+183 CLRQFLAASSQ

-220 RPAFSQET
+220 RPAFSLET

-248 CSGLQCTSHNGLQC
+248 CSGLQC
-262 ASHNGLQC
+262 
-270 TSHNGLQCA
+270 
-279 SHNGLQCASH
+279 
-289 SESQCAS
+289 
-296 HSESQ
+296 
-301 CASHSESQC
+301 
-310 ASCSGPQCTSHNG
+310 
-323 LQCASCSGPQCT
+323 
-335 SHNGLQCVSHNGLQ
+335 
-349 CTSRSE
+349 
-355 SQCASCS
+355 
-362 GPQCT
+362 
-367 SHNGL
+367 
-372 QCTSRSESQ
+372 
-381 CASHSE
+381 
-387 SQCASGTGEQYADD
+387 ASGIGEQYADD

-500 PRFPHGEPSLPE
+500 PPFPHGEPSLPE
-512 RLSLSEGSSLTEGS
+512 RLSLSEGPSLPEES

-532 SVHKVSSVHEILSLH
+532 SVHKVPSVHEILSLH

-573 SFTAEDIMTVL
+573 PFTAEDIMTVL

-601 ATCIAEMLS
+601 ATSIAEMLS

>member
-152 DCNLEQLE
+152 DCNPEQLE

-183 CLRQFLAAPSQ
+183 CLRQFLAASSQASQHVSSQ

-262 ASHNGLQC
+262 ASH
-270 TSHNGLQCA
+270 
-279 SHNGLQCASH
+279 

-301 CASHSESQC
+301 CASH
-310 ASCSGPQCTSHNG
+310 NG
-323 LQCASCSGPQCT
+323 LQCASGI
-335 SHNGLQCVSHNGLQ
+335 
-349 CTSRSE
+349 
-355 SQCASCS
+355 
-362 GPQCT
+362 
-367 SHNGL
+367 
-372 QCTSRSESQ
+372 
-381 CASHSE
+381 
-387 SQCASGTGEQYADD
+387 GEQYADD

-500 PRFPHGEPSLPE
+500 PPFPHGEPSLPE
-512 RLSLSEGSSLTEGS
+512 RLSLPEGPSLSEES

-532 SVHKVSSVHEILSLH
+532 SVHKVPSVHEILSLH

-573 SFTAEDIMTVL
+573 PFTAEDIMTVL

>member
-1 MKHIV
+1 MVTSAMSGKKTEMIHIV

-58 YCRANGIRVF
+58 YCRAHGIRVF

-77 YSDRGNLMVS
+77 YSDQGNLMVS

-152 DCNLEQLE
+152 DCNPEQLE
-160 NALTPSGTKL
+160 NVLTPSGTKL
-170 QSKGVS
+170 RSKGVS

-183 CLRQFLAAPSQ
+183 SLRQFLAASSQ
-194 ASQHVS
+194 ASRHVS
-200 GQESQHVSGQETRQA
+200 GQESQHVSGQETR
-215 FSQGA
+215 
-220 RPAFSQET
+220 PAFSQET
-228 QRASSSRMS
+228 QRASFCRTP

-243 PQCDS
+243 
-248 CSGLQCTSHNGLQC
+248 LQYTSHSG
-262 ASHNGLQC
+262 
-270 TSHNGLQCA
+270 
-279 SHNGLQCASH
+279 
-289 SESQCAS
+289 SQS
-296 HSESQ
+296 
-301 CASHSESQC
+301 
-310 ASCSGPQCTSHNG
+310 
-323 LQCASCSGPQCT
+323 
-335 SHNGLQCVSHNGLQ
+335 
-349 CTSRSE
+349 
-355 SQCASCS
+355 
-362 GPQCT
+362 
-367 SHNGL
+367 
-372 QCTSRSESQ
+372 
-381 CASHSE
+381 
-387 SQCASGTGEQYADD
+387 ASGTGEQYADD

-435 LDPVFL
+435 LDSVFL

-452 DIRLPLSGTVTISL
+452 DILLPLSGTVTISL
-466 DIRRSRIAGC
+466 DIRRGRIAGC

-485 EDGLQEE
+485 EDGLQED

-500 PRFPHGEPSLPE
+500 PPFPHGEPSLPE
-512 RLSLSEGSSLTEGS
+512 GSSLSEGSSLPEEP

-532 SVHKVSSVHEILSLH
+532 SAHKVPSVHEILSLH

-554 ISTQNLED
+554 ISTLNPED
-562 IGTVL
+562 IGPVL

-573 SFTAEDIMTVL
+573 PFTAEDIMTVL

-601 ATCIAEMLS
+601 ATSIAEMLS

>member
-152 DCNLEQLE
+152 DCNPEQLE

-183 CLRQFLAAPSQ
+183 CLRQFLAASSQ

-220 RPAFSQET
+220 RPAFSLET

-248 CSGLQCTSHNGLQC
+248 CSGLQC
-262 ASHNGLQC
+262 
-270 TSHNGLQCA
+270 
-279 SHNGLQCASH
+279 
-289 SESQCAS
+289 
-296 HSESQ
+296 
-301 CASHSESQC
+301 
-310 ASCSGPQCTSHNG
+310 
-323 LQCASCSGPQCT
+323 
-335 SHNGLQCVSHNGLQ
+335 
-349 CTSRSE
+349 
-355 SQCASCS
+355 
-362 GPQCT
+362 
-367 SHNGL
+367 
-372 QCTSRSESQ
+372 
-381 CASHSE
+381 
-387 SQCASGTGEQYADD
+387 ASGIGEQYADD

-500 PRFPHGEPSLPE
+500 PPFPHGEPSLPE
-512 RLSLSEGSSLTEGS
+512 RLSLSEGPSLPEES

-532 SVHKVSSVHEILSLH
+532 SVHKVPSVHEILSLH

-573 SFTAEDIMTVL
+573 PFTAEDIMTVL